1 MSGGS
6 WDYLFGRIHDAADAL
21 QTDRATDRHYK
32 LELNEEQREKRR
44 KLGELLEKVA
54 HALHEIE
61 WVDSSDC
68 SYPDD
73 TKAIDAVFAHIGRK
87 PLIEM
92 RYDENNVLD
101 EIVAKEARVQ
111 FENMGGS
118 WALILD
124 AGDAQVNLSIG
135 GRLKRPLV
143 VEQSG
148 SVIAT
153 HPKRD

>member
-21 QTDRATDRHYK
+21 QRDRATDRHYA
-32 LELNEEQREKRR
+32 LDLNEEQRDKRR

-61 WVDSSDC
+61 WVDSSDT
-68 SYPDD
+68 SYPSD
-73 TKAIDAVFAHIGRK
+73 TQAIDAVFAHMGRK

-92 RYDENNVLD
+92 RYNENGALD

-111 FENMGGS
+111 FEDEGGS
-118 WALILD
+118 WSLIID

-135 GRLKRPLV
+135 GKLKRPLL
-143 VEQSG
+143 VEQNG
-148 SVIAT
+148 SVIST

>member
-6 WDYLFGRIHDAADAL
+6 WDYLFGRINDAAYAL
-21 QTDRATDRHYK
+21 QRGVATDRDYA
-32 LELNEEQREKRR
+32 LDLNEEQREKRR

-61 WVDSSDC
+61 WVDSSD
-68 SYPDD
+68 SSFPSD
-73 TKAIDAVFAHIGRK
+73 TQAIDAVFTHMGRK

-92 RYDENNVLD
+92 RFDEKGDLD
-101 EIVAKEARVQ
+101 EVVAKEARVQ
-111 FENMGGS
+111 FEDMGGS
-118 WALILD
+118 WALIID

-135 GRLKRPLV
+135 GKLKRPLV